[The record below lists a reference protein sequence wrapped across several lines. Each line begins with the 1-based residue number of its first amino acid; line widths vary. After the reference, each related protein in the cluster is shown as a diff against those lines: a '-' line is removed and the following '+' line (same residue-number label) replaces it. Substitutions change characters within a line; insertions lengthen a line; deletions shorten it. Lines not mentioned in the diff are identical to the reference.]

1 MAGEI
6 TSLYWRLIG
15 HRRHIRQYLAMVELA
30 IFECVKLG
38 YIWTNNFIFSKP
50 CVFYRFTIEKKQNM
64 CKLVKVELESF
75 CQIGNGNWLVVQTF
89 AMVLEIIGCNNNY
102 RM

>member
-1 MAGEI
+1 
-6 TSLYWRLIG
+6 
-15 HRRHIRQYLAMVELA
+15 
-30 IFECVKLG
+30 
-38 YIWTNNFIFSKP
+38 
-50 CVFYRFTIEKKQNM
+50 M

-102 RM
+102 PLRVSSSFPWQVDV